1 MKKILGLAA
10 VMVLAMSQLSFSAK
24 SDTDAAV
31 QRLVRVAK
39 QRQAKQAKDAAKGVA
54 VEEEVVVVPVEETVT
69 TSDTAVQDARE
80 RAEAARV
87 QAQER
92 AAKAREAAQQR
103 KTKTR
108 DIRAQRR
115 NMSESKMMD
124 VEIQRIRKRVDQINS
139 NIEKF
144 HKTNE
149 MLDQME
155 QRLDNI
161 QNKMN
166 Y

>member
-124 VEIQRIRKRVDQINS
+124 VEIQRIRKRVDQING

-155 QRLDNI
+155 QRLDAI
-161 QNKMN
+161 QDKMN
-166 Y
+166 

>member
-10 VMVLAMSQLSFSAK
+10 VMVLAMSQVSFSAPTN
-24 SDTDAAV
+24 TDAAV
-31 QRLVRVAK
+31 QRLVKVAK
-39 QRQAKQAKDAAKGVA
+39 QRQAQQAKEAAKGV
-54 VEEEVVVVPVEETVT
+54 VEEVIVVPVEETVET
-69 TSDTAVQDARE
+69 PGMSPEARQKAETARLQAKE
-80 RAEAARV
+80 RAE
-87 QAQER
+87 
-92 AAKAREAAQQR
+92 KAREAARQR

-108 DIRAQRR
+108 DLRAQRR

-124 VEIQRIRKRVDQINS
+124 VEIQRIRKRVDQING

-155 QRLDNI
+155 QRLDAI
-161 QNKMN
+161 QDKMN
-166 Y
+166 

>member
-10 VMVLAMSQLSFSAK
+10 VMVLAMSQVSFSAPTN
-24 SDTDAAV
+24 TDAAV
-31 QRLVRVAK
+31 QRLVKVAK
-39 QRQAKQAKDAAKGVA
+39 QRQAQQAKEAAKGV
-54 VEEEVVVVPVEETVT
+54 VEEEEVIVVPVEETVET
-69 TSDTAVQDARE
+69 PGMSEEARQKVENARLQAKE
-80 RAEAARV
+80 RAE
-87 QAQER
+87 
-92 AAKAREAAQQR
+92 KAREAARQR

-108 DIRAQRR
+108 DLRAQRR

-124 VEIQRIRKRVDQINS
+124 VEIQRIRKRVDQING

-155 QRLDNI
+155 QRLDAI
-161 QNKMN
+161 QDKMK
-166 Y
+166 

>member
-1 MKKILGLAA
+1 MIYIFGLAA
-10 VMVLAMSQLSFSAK
+10 LMFFAISQLSLSAQK
-24 SDTDAAV
+24 YTDAEV
-31 QRLVRVAK
+31 QRLFKVAK
-39 QRQAKQAKDAAKGVA
+39 QRQAQQAKEAAKGV
-54 VEEEVVVVPVEETVT
+54 VEEEVIVVPVEETVT
-69 TSDTAVQDARE
+69 PATSEDARQK
-80 RAEAARV
+80 AEAARA

-92 AAKAREAAQQR
+92 AEKAKEAAQQR

-108 DIRAQRR
+108 EIRAQRK

-155 QRLDNI
+155 QRLDAI
-161 QNKMN
+161 QEKMN
-166 Y
+166 

>member
-10 VMVLAMSQLSFSAK
+10 VMVLAMSQVSFSAPTN
-24 SDTDAAV
+24 TDAAV
-31 QRLVRVAK
+31 QRLVKVAK
-39 QRQAKQAKDAAKGVA
+39 QRQAQQAKEAAKGV
-54 VEEEVVVVPVEETVT
+54 VEEEEVIVVPVEETVET
-69 TSDTAVQDARE
+69 PGMSEEARQKVENARLQAKE
-80 RAEAARV
+80 RAE
-87 QAQER
+87 
-92 AAKAREAAQQR
+92 KAREAARQR

-108 DIRAQRR
+108 DLRAQRR

-124 VEIQRIRKRVDQINS
+124 VEIQRIRKRVDQING

-155 QRLDNI
+155 QRLDAI
-161 QNKMN
+161 QYKMN
-166 Y
+166 

>member
-1 MKKILGLAA
+1 MKKILGLVA
-10 VMVLAMSQLSFSAK
+10 VMVLAMSQLSFSAPTN
-24 SDTDAAV
+24 TDAAV

-80 RAEAARV
+80 RAEAARA

-155 QRLDNI
+155 QRLDAI
-161 QNKMN
+161 QDRMN
-166 Y
+166 

>member
-1 MKKILGLAA
+1 MKKILGLEA

-80 RAEAARV
+80 RAEAARA

-155 QRLDNI
+155 QRLDAI
-161 QNKMN
+161 QDRMN
-166 Y
+166 